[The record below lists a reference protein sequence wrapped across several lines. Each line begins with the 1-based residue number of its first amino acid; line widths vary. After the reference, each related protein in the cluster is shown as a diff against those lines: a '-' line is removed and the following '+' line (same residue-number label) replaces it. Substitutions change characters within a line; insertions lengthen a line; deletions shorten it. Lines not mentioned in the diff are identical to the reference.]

1 MGIETNVIM
10 ENSCLSCEKAGEWA
24 WALQG
29 LRRLKTLSMEPEASS
44 MSPVISAIQSWK
56 LVLVIVTL
64 ASQLN
69 ILDTILLNSAID
81 AFGAAWHWAGV
92 YLASP
97 SLSPDKA
104 SFSAA
109 MTVYTGAG
117 KWTSTLALL
126 QRICSSGKA
135 DFISTLA
142 FDSFDHR
149 VGFSRNILQPLLL
162 KPCCVTHVG
171 AILFS
176 QKDRLQRKS

>member
-1 MGIETNVIM
+1 MGIETNVIL

-44 MSPVISAIQSWK
+44 ISPVISAIQSWK

-109 MTVYTGAG
+109 MTVYTGAR

-126 QRICSSGKA
+126 QRICSSGRA
-135 DFISTLA
+135 DFISNLA

-149 VGFSRNILQPLLL
+149 VRFSRNILQ
-162 KPCCVTHVG
+162 
-171 AILFS
+171 ALF
-176 QKDRLQRKS
+176 